1 MRLLKRLSKFTDIFR
16 PASYPTYSVASME
29 KDNLSDFNITKED
42 LKTAYLS
49 HPIVNRALHFRADLL
64 VARGF
69 TLDFSD
75 EKTKNIID
83 DFLINIKNNSPLNAD
98 LKTILRN
105 ACIDCDVFGNALYHL
120 IPNKAGNKIVKLSP
134 LHPAYTDFQRETR
147 GAISLGEFGEPIGYV
162 YMKDTPYEIKYPRVE
177 VAHLIFET
185 IGDELL
191 GIPLLLPMY
200 KTIER
205 LSNIEYAIA
214 QGLYKHGLPTR
225 DISVGDVDHPP
236 TADDINTVSEQV
248 QDLDAASQY
257 IHPYWYDVS
266 TIESQFPMNIQS
278 IPEFFLD
285 QIIVLSGIPRR
296 FLSGDEQYATTAQ
309 ALQRNLSLV
318 LEPLQA
324 RAKSWVEEQIFDPV
338 LEKEKCDGKVEL
350 TWRPVL
356 PQADPQLVA
365 DIISLSNTL
374 VEGKPLITWK
384 EAREKLKMPFETVEG
399 KETTLAALSKNDYTG
414 LYLVEPHGELIWR
427 NRKRAIVKSV
437 RFAAHLGEPLYLLS
451 GKLCYGVIILD
462 SPVEIDLKEFKDLS
476 PKHLVSEE
484 EREQWWPG
492 KKKLFYYHV
501 LIDKKFETPRK
512 WKYVRGVQNFVLK
525 VEFE

>member
-1 MRLLKRLSKFTDIFR
+1 MRLLKTLSNLASQFR
-16 PASYPTYSVASME
+16 PTYHNYSVASMQS
-29 KDNLSDFNITKED
+29 DNLSDFNITKED

-75 EKTKNIID
+75 TKTKTIID
-83 DFLINIKNNSPLNAD
+83 EFLYNIKQNSPLNAD
-98 LKTILRN
+98 LKIIMRN
-105 ACIDCDVFGNALYHL
+105 ACIDCDVFGNAFYHL
-120 IPNKAGNKIVKLSP
+120 IPNKADNKIVKLSP

-147 GAISLGEFGEPIGYV
+147 GEISLDELGEPKGYV
-162 YMKDTPYEIKYPRVE
+162 FMRDSPSEIKYPRAE

-185 IGDELL
+185 LGDELI

-214 QGLYKHGLPTR
+214 QALYKHGLPTR

-248 QDLDAASQY
+248 QGLDAASEFT
-257 IHPYWYDVS
+257 HPYWYDVT
-266 TIESQFPMNIQS
+266 TIESQFPSNIQN
-278 IPEFFLD
+278 IPEFFLN
-285 QIIVLSGIPRR
+285 QIIILSGIPRR
-296 FLSGDEQYATTAQ
+296 FLTGDEQYATSTQ
-309 ALQRNLSLV
+309 ALQRNLALM

-324 RAKSWVEEQIFDPV
+324 RVKSWVEEQIFDPV
-338 LEKEKCDGKVEL
+338 LETEKHDGEVKL

-356 PQADPQLVA
+356 PQADPKLVQ
-365 DIISLSNTL
+365 DIISLSNTR

-384 EAREKLKMPFETVEG
+384 EAREKLKMPLEIAEE
-399 KETTLAALSKNDYTG
+399 KETTLAALSKNDYAG

-451 GKLCYGVIILD
+451 GKLCFGVIILD
-462 SPVEIDLKEFKDLS
+462 SPVEIDLKEFKELS

-501 LIDKKFETPRK
+501 LIEKKFETPRK